1 MLKFMTLFAADMGA
15 TCEVYRAIGLTF
27 VKEKHGDGPVHYAHE
42 SQGLVLEIYQR
53 ASAQNDGLML
63 GFDVSNLV
71 LTKSNLQKT
80 AAKLVKDITPIEGG
94 KRMIF
99 SDPDGLQ
106 IYIQQVD

>member
-27 VKEKHGDGPVHYAHE
+27 VKEKHGNGPVHYAHE

-53 ASAQNDGLML
+53 AGVQNDGLML
-63 GFDVSNLV
+63 GFDVTDLA

-80 AAKLVKDITPIEGG
+80 AAKLVKDISAIEAG

-106 IYIQQVD
+106 IYIQQID